1 VICIAI
7 PWSAWWNVWWNVWWN
22 AGRLES
28 AQVIERID
36 IGRGSGVRAIDL
48 DDAVAL
54 HQGAGADIARETARL
69 APEGALDEHGVRS
82 LAVVRRDSQ
91 RGTVVVRRSEA
102 LVRLG
107 GDERLVGKPDADGI
121 DLHVGLER
129 VQGRPQ

>member
-1 VICIAI
+1 MLFR
-7 PWSAWWNVWWNVWWN
+7 SE
-22 AGRLES
+22 G

-54 HQGAGADIARETARL
+54 HQGAGPDISREAARL
-69 APEGALDEHGVRS
+69 APEGALDEHRVPS
-82 LAVVRRDSQ
+82 LALVRRNSQ
-91 RGTVVVRRSEA
+91 RGPVVVRCSEA